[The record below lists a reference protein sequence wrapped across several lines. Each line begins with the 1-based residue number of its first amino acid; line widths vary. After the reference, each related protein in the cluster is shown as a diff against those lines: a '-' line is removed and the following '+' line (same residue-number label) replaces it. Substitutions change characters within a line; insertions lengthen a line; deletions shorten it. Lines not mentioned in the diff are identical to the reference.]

1 MMIDRI
7 ALSPWE
13 TVLLDTT
20 NNTVTIVLLANGNI
34 SIRDDKD
41 RVYAYLQGQYEM
53 YTLAIGTGIY
63 SAVNEG
69 SGTVNI
75 LIVRE
80 FIY

>member
-20 NNTVTIVLLANGNI
+20 NNTVSIVLLASGNI
-34 SIRDDKD
+34 SIRDDNE
-41 RVYAYLQGQYEM
+41 RVYAYLQAQYEI
-53 YTLAIGTGIY
+53 YTLSIGTGIY
-63 SAVNEG
+63 SVTNEG
-69 SGTVNI
+69 SSTINI

>member
-1 MMIDRI
+1 MMIDRV

-20 NNTVTIVLLANGNI
+20 NNTVSIVLLASGNI
-34 SIRDDKD
+34 SIRDYND
-41 RVYAYLQGQYEM
+41 RVYAYLQSQYEI
-53 YTLAIGTGIY
+53 YTLSINTGIY